1 MHWNL
6 ADILDL
12 EYFLRM
18 DADQDATRLSKR
30 DRTIFLTAYK
40 DQEALHLHTPEDKQQ
55 ALFTWLGHRKD
66 QAREK
71 SQILFPGQLITGTL
85 GTVALCLAFFGLCA
99 GASMA
104 LALLTY
110 TGKAPINIFNYL
122 LVLILPQ
129 ILLLLVLVVVFGL
142 RQVTRFP
149 ASPSPML
156 GLLGRATSG
165 LARRFASRVLT
176 TLSSADR
183 TAFLATLGSAGSWK
197 QTYGRLFF
205 WPLFSLAQVVG
216 VMFNLGALGAT
227 LIRVMG
233 SDLAFG
239 WQSTLRISGQA
250 VHDFVAAIA
259 LPWSWFVPQGIAY
272 PSLEQIAGSK
282 MILKEGMYHL
292 ATPDLVSWWPFLCLA
307 LICYGLLPRV
317 LLLGLSR
324 YAGNRVVREH
334 PFSSP
339 DIDRLLFRMTTP
351 LVETTPRDFKQT
363 TTQQIAAPSLQPAPV
378 VPLPR
383 DSKQEVLTV
392 LVPEELADQC
402 PFEQLYQAILQGT
415 GISPSSHV
423 LLDPY
428 EQDTLLTR
436 LRNMTWHE
444 NRARVVIL
452 QEAWQPPI
460 RELLDFVTT
469 LSALF
474 DHPAMITIA
483 LIGKPASETI
493 LTPPDDVNAKV
504 WQDLVARLANPTIE
518 VIKLRTAHAS

>member
-1 MHWNL
+1 
-6 ADILDL
+6 
-12 EYFLRM
+12 
-18 DADQDATRLSKR
+18 
-30 DRTIFLTAYK
+30 
-40 DQEALHLHTPEDKQQ
+40 
-55 ALFTWLGHRKD
+55 
-66 QAREK
+66 
-71 SQILFPGQLITGTL
+71 
-85 GTVALCLAFFGLCA
+85 
-99 GASMA
+99 
-104 LALLTY
+104 
-110 TGKAPINIFNYL
+110 
-122 LVLILPQ
+122 
-129 ILLLLVLVVVFGL
+129 
-142 RQVTRFP
+142 
-149 ASPSPML
+149 
-156 GLLGRATSG
+156 
-165 LARRFASRVLT
+165 
-176 TLSSADR
+176 
-183 TAFLATLGSAGSWK
+183 
-197 QTYGRLFF
+197 
-205 WPLFSLAQVVG
+205 
-216 VMFNLGALGAT
+216 MFNLGALGAT

-259 LPWSWFVPQGIAY
+259 LPWSWFVPRGIAY

-351 LVETTPRDFKQT
+351 LVETTPRVFKQT

-402 PFEQLYQAILQGT
+402 PFEQLYQAIHQGT

-428 EQDTLLTR
+428 EQDTLLAR
-436 LRNMTWHE
+436 LQAMTWHE
-444 NRARVVIL
+444 DRARVVIV

-460 RELLDFVTT
+460 REILDFVTT
-469 LSALF
+469 LSTLF
-474 DHPAMITIA
+474 RHPATITIA
-483 LIGKPASETI
+483 LIGKPAPETI
-493 LTPPDDVNAKV
+493 LTSPDDMNAQV
-504 WQDLVARLANPTIE
+504 WLDQIARLANPAIE
-518 VIKLRTAHAS
+518 VIKLGTDHAH